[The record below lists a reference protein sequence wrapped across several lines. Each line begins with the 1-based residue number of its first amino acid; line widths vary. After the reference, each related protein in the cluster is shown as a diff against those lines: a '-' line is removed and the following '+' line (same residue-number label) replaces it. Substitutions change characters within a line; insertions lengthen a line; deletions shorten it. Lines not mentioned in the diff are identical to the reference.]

1 MNRGGIMLQLLK
13 KLFREECGT
22 TIVITAVAFSMLMGF
37 TALAVDSGVLFVEHT
52 RLARTA
58 DAAALAGAQELP
70 NIGQAEV
77 TARDYAQRN
86 GTDNPDLNIGF
97 SPDNKE
103 LTVTASKNVNLYFA
117 RVFGK
122 NSSLVNGRAVARIAP
137 VKAVTGIV
145 PIGINEIMLPLTV
158 GQEYLLKAG
167 AHDQS
172 QGWRGVLEYPGAN
185 GATDYRDC
193 AYNGYNGK
201 VNIDDIES
209 KATGNMSGPT
219 AQGLQER
226 IDACTNGCTWDHYEP
241 GCPRVVIVPIY
252 RDLGTS
258 QVRIVGFA
266 GVSLER
272 VVGQGQ
278 ESEVYA
284 RYINY
289 TFSGET
295 EDSLTNSYLNSVQL
309 VQ

>member
-1 MNRGGIMLQLLK
+1 MLQLLK

-52 RLARTA
+52 RLARAA

-70 NIGQAEV
+70 NIGRAEV
-77 TARDYAQRN
+77 TARDYAHLN
-86 GTDNPDLNIGF
+86 GIDNPELNIGF
-97 SPDNKE
+97 SGNKE
-103 LTVTASKNVNLYFA
+103 LTVTASKNVDLYFA
-117 RVFGK
+117 RIFGK
-122 NSSLVNGRAVARIAP
+122 NTSLVHGRAVARIAP
-137 VKAVTGIV
+137 VKTVVGIV

-172 QGWRGVLEYPGAN
+172 QGWRGVLEFPGAN

-219 AQGLQER
+219 SQGLQER
-226 IDACTNGCTWDHYEP
+226 IDACTNGSTWDNYEP

-252 RDLGTS
+252 RDLSTS
-258 QVRIVGFA
+258 QVRIVGYA
-266 GVSLER
+266 GVFLER
-272 VVGQGQ
+272 VVGLGQ

-284 RYINY
+284 KYINY

-295 EDSLTNSYLNSVQL
+295 DDSLTNSYLNSVQL